1 MKKQLFKLIYN
12 REWKPV
18 LVLMCLFHSLY
29 TYSESYTLS
38 VGDKVTITQEPYAG
52 GYIDKV
58 GLADFIDPH
67 LSFTD
72 NYDGSATITV
82 NSYFDY
88 TAVVKLVFIERYQVY
103 YNKRYHTRAAT
114 YYKDVSIK
122 CNYEAP
128 QPNVKPTKVLLPERV
143 RVPLNQKVDI
153 YPVYEP
159 YGAKGTEFSWY
170 QSQGTAVFSYGEY
183 DNGGYHVTGRSP
195 GLGNLS
201 VKVDNDDNLR
211 ASTIIEVVD
220 PEFLPPDNVF
230 LPSSI
235 EISVGGHA
243 TLEPILVPEGTS
255 TSYTWTSDD
264 SSIASVNY
272 GKVTGVKVGT
282 TTITVKT
289 ANELQSTCKVTVVS
303 QNGKDDEE
311 DADDPTTGTVD
322 GYEFVDLGL
331 SVKWATV
338 NVGATKPE
346 EYGNYY
352 AWGETTTKS
361 TFSWSNYKYGSG
373 ASNCTNIGSNISGT
387 QYDAAYVNWGSC
399 WRMPTKTEYSEMI
412 SKCQFEPFTENGVKG
427 YKITGPNGNS
437 IFLPIAGVK
446 RSSVSSECRYWA
458 SNVNSYGDEGEA
470 LLITTKSGA
479 AHPSMMSQM
488 RFIGIPIRAV
498 TESAKDIEINVA
510 NFPDEN
516 FRNYLLGQ
524 DYGADGKLTTGEI
537 NQITEINVSGSPN
550 NKGDIK
556 SLKGIEYFIALKTL
570 YCSYNHIASLDVSKN
585 TVLKEL
591 SCYSNQLT
599 ALDVSKNT
607 TLTTLSC
614 GENQL
619 TALDVSKNTAL
630 TRLDC
635 EINQLTSLDVSKNT
649 ALTRLYCSYNQLTAL
664 DVSKN
669 TSLIYFHCYFNQ
681 LITLDVSKNT
691 ALTKLFCSDNQLT
704 ALDVSKCTSLQT
716 LNCHSNQLTA
726 LDVSKCTSLLTLYCH
741 SNQLTALDVSK
752 NTTLDF
758 LYCYC
763 NQIRGTAM
771 DNLIDGLPINTSSN
785 KYEFGVISSTATNE
799 GNVCTTT
806 QVAAAKAKGWTPM
819 YYDGNKWTDYEG
831 CDPSDVKVPTIDI
844 DADAPIYN
852 LSGQKLATPQKG
864 INIIGGKK
872 VVIK

>member
-18 LVLMCLFHSLY
+18 LVLMCLFHSLFS
-29 TYSESYTLS
+29 YSESYTLS
-38 VGDKVTITQEPYAG
+38 VGGKVTITQEPYAG

-58 GLADFIDPH
+58 GLADFLDPH

-72 NYDGSATITV
+72 NYNGSATITV

-88 TAVVKLVFIERYQVY
+88 TATVKLVFIERYQVY

-159 YGAKGTEFSWY
+159 YGAKGTEFIWY

-183 DNGGYHVTGRSP
+183 NNGGYHVTGRSP
-195 GLGNLS
+195 GLGKLS

-220 PEFLPPDNVF
+220 PKFLPPDNVF

-322 GYEFVDLGL
+322 GYEFIDLGL

-387 QYDAAYVNWGSC
+387 QYDAAYVNWGSR

-458 SNVNSYGDEGEA
+458 SNVNSYGNEGEA
-470 LLITTKSGA
+470 LLITTKSGT

-498 TESAKDIEINVA
+498 TESTKDIEINAA

-516 FRNYLLGQ
+516 FRNYLLSQ
-524 DYGADGKLTTGEI
+524 NYGSDGILTLDEI
-537 NQITEINVSGSPN
+537 SKITKIEVSVSN
-550 NKGDIK
+550 IS
-556 SLKGIEYFIALKTL
+556 SLKGIEHFTALTSL
-570 YCSYNHIASLDVSKN
+570 DCGGNQLTTLDVSKN
-585 TVLKEL
+585 TALKYL
-591 SCYSNQLT
+591 ICSNTRLT
-599 ALDVSKNT
+599 ALDVTKNT
-607 TLTTLSC
+607 VLIELYC
-614 GENQL
+614 GYNQL

-630 TRLDC
+630 KYLYC
-635 EINQLTSLDVSKNT
+635 NSNPLMVLDVSKNT
-649 ALTRLYCSYNQLTAL
+649 ALSILDCYFNQLTAL

-669 TSLIYFHCYFNQ
+669 T
-681 LITLDVSKNT
+681 
-691 ALTKLFCSDNQLT
+691 KL
-704 ALDVSKCTSLQT
+704 TSLSCD
-716 LNCHSNQLTA
+716 N
-726 LDVSKCTSLLTLYCH
+726 
-741 SNQLTALDVSK
+741 NQLTALDVSK
-752 NTTLDF
+752 NTALKF
-758 LYCYC
+758 LSCYC
-763 NQIRGTAM
+763 NKIKGTAM
-771 DNLIDGLPINTSSN
+771 DNLINSLRINTSGN
-785 KYEFGVISSTATNE
+785 DYRFRVLRPTEDNE

-819 YYDGNKWTDYEG
+819 YHDGNKWTDYEG
-831 CDPSDVKVPTIDI
+831 SDPSDVKVPTIDI

-852 LSGQKLATPQKG
+852 LSGQKLVTPQKG

-872 VVIK
+872 VVMK